1 MTDTAKSRT
10 WARYTALA
18 LIATAVPF
26 AAFDLAHAQSIMRTP
41 SINIDT
47 RVPTINPTV
56 APRVD
61 PNIAGRVNTINNTAI
76 SVDRVTPR
84 ITPRINPNSTMPNAR
99 FSPNLQSACDA
110 ANRDASGEC
119 TGNPI
124 ASRRQRQWRQQ
135 QERWQA
141 GEEGQRFRLRCRA
154 KCVRPDQLSQP
165 VRCRD
170 RWRAE

>member
-26 AAFDLAHAQSIMRTP
+26 AVLDLAHAQNMMRMP
-41 SINIDT
+41 NVNIDT
-47 RVPTINPTV
+47 RVPTVTPNM

-61 PNIAGRVNTINNTAI
+61 PNIAGRTNTINNTAI

-84 ITPRINPNSTMPNAR
+84 ITPRFNPNSTMPNAR
-99 FSPNLQSACDA
+99 FSPSLPACDA

-119 TGNPI
+119 TGNPV
-124 ASRRQRQWRQQ
+124 A
-135 QERWQA
+135 
-141 GEEGQRFRLRCRA
+141 
-154 KCVRPDQLSQP
+154 
-165 VRCRD
+165 
-170 RWRAE
+170 